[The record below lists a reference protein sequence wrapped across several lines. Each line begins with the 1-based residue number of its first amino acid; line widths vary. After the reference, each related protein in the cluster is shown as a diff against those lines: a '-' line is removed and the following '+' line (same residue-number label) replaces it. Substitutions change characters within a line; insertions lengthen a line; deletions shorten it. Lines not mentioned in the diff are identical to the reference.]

1 MTLRRNTYQAF
12 ALYSEPSDSMKGFLR
27 KRWSFWLALF
37 SCVAFLVG
45 NMVGQ
50 HGWGAFWKSVWGK
63 EEAIEILFDGA
74 TMPIQQIPDPDRWQT
89 MANHTY
95 NFSDVPKNM
104 LIDTPRY
111 QPLHGCDEHDHA
123 YDHDRRIV
131 SVDYNGDYTSGGV
144 GCGSHP
150 AADILVP
157 AGTPVVSA
165 MNGIVDRIEER
176 TWGFGNTI
184 VIKHPNV
191 PDPSDSKQIVT
202 LYSNYA
208 HLGNILVE
216 QGQIVRKGEKIAFS
230 GQSGFA
236 TAPHLHFQMDMASAP
251 FHPYWPFTTSEATE
265 AGYSF
270 TEAVDEGLGQER
282 AKEYTVN
289 PLGYVSAYEN
299 WHAKTEVAAT
309 MQVEDSA
316 LVADISG
323 ARIVPPKKGVKERV
337 LSRIRSLF
345 SARRDARRAERVAR
359 KNDRPLQEAAIAIHA
374 SEDAPVLV
382 SLSPVP
388 QEVAMVEQE
397 SALEKNL
404 QPLVVSMNDS
414 ILTPSTAEVD
424 IPMPRAEGAVKTITI
439 LHDGEFHGG
448 WEQVVLFAR
457 DAKGQFMRE
466 VHFEGVIELRTAIGS
481 AEFSPSSITEEQFD
495 DRGRAIVKMLP
506 RKDGHHSVVPVITG
520 VFAVRGEPL
529 TFNPSEG
536 ARDANIASEEVSIQK
551 EGE

>member
-1 MTLRRNTYQAF
+1 MTLRRQTFQAF
-12 ALYSEPSDSMKGFLR
+12 ALYNEPSETMKGFLR

-63 EEAIEILFDGA
+63 EQAIEILFEGA
-74 TMPIQQIPDPDRWQT
+74 TMPIQQIPDPERWQP

-95 NFSDVPKNM
+95 TFSDVPKSI

-111 QPLHGCDEHDHA
+111 QPHHGCEEHD
-123 YDHDRRIV
+123 RGIV

-157 AGTPVVSA
+157 EGTPIVSA
-165 MNGIVDRIEER
+165 MNGIVDRTEER
-176 TWGFGNTI
+176 TWGFGNTV
-184 VIKHPNV
+184 VIMHPNV
-191 PDPSDSKQIVT
+191 PDPNDPRKTIT

-208 HLGNILVE
+208 HLGSILVKH
-216 QGQIVRKGEKIAFS
+216 GQIVQKGERIALS

-251 FHPYWPFTTSEATE
+251 FHPYWPFTTSEATQ

-270 TEAVDEGLGQER
+270 TEAVDEGLGQEQAKEFTINPLAYVESYKNVKTAEMVVKEGESNPSLIADASPTSSR
-282 AKEYTVN
+282 AK
-289 PLGYVSAYEN
+289 S
-299 WHAKTEVAAT
+299 
-309 MQVEDSA
+309 
-316 LVADISG
+316 
-323 ARIVPPKKGVKERV
+323 VKERV
-337 LSRIRSLF
+337 LGRIRLHL
-345 SARRDARRAERVAR
+345 SAKRDARRAERLAKR
-359 KNDRPLQEAAIAIHA
+359 SDRTPEGAAIAIHA
-374 SEDAPVLV
+374 SEGASSLV
-382 SLSPVP
+382 SLSPV
-388 QEVAMVEQE
+388 QKEVAMVEHEDAVEQ
-397 SALEKNL
+397 NL

-414 ILTPSTAEVD
+414 SAGVPSTAETD
-424 IPMPRAEGAVKTITI
+424 IPMPRAGGPVKTITI

-466 VHFEGVIELRTAIGS
+466 VHFEGSIELKTAIGS

-520 VFAVRGEPL
+520 AFAVRGEPL
-529 TFNPSEG
+529 TFNPSEEV
-536 ARDANIASEEVSIQK
+536 RDANIASEEVSIQK